1 MSASQG
7 HRKRDES
14 AFLQGVTENPLDA
27 ENPKRAAIL
36 EASAQLFLENGY
48 ETVSMDAIAATANVS
63 KRTVYSNFESKEEL
77 FTAIM
82 VAHCNAMVGEAI
94 PSEESDGAP
103 AQVLTA
109 YGRAF
114 VAMITSPRALA
125 MQRVI
130 FSEVARNP
138 ELGRRFYEAG
148 PARHLGALARY
159 LDGAVRRGEFEIRD
173 TRAAAAMFIAHAKG
187 PFHLPQLCGLLN
199 NVSKKDID
207 EAVDNAVQVFL
218 RAYRP
223 APRPKRG
230 SILL

>member
-7 HRKRDES
+7 HRQRDES
-14 AFLQGVTENPLDA
+14 AFLKGVTEDPLDA

-36 EASAQLFLENGY
+36 EASAQLFLETGY
-48 ETVSMDAIAATANVS
+48 KTVSMDAIAATANVS
-63 KRTVYSNFESKEEL
+63 KRTVYSYFESKEEL

-82 VAHCNAMVGEAI
+82 VARCTAMVGETI
-94 PSEESDGAP
+94 PSEERDGAP
-103 AQVLTA
+103 AQMLAA

-114 VAMITSPRALA
+114 VAMITSPLALA

-130 FSEVARNP
+130 FSEVTRIP

-148 PARHLGALARY
+148 PARHIGALARY
-159 LDGAVRRGEFEIRD
+159 LDDAVRRGELEIRD
-173 TRAAAAMFIAHAKG
+173 TSAAAVMFIAHAKG
-187 PFHLPQLCGLLN
+187 PFHLLQLCGLLEH
-199 NVSKKDID
+199 VSKKDID

-223 APRPKRG
+223 TPRPKRG
-230 SILL
+230 AVLL